1 MSQWLRR
8 GAMVAALALS
18 SPAVMA
24 ADATDPLE
32 AQVLTLINAERAAL
46 GLDAVLLDLGL
57 DQAAEAH
64 SLDMATNRCF
74 SHDSCNGGL
83 WSTRIKG
90 YYNENTAL
98 GEIIAAGYATA
109 ESVVAGWMNSPGHK
123 ANILDASFKVAGVG
137 LVNGVTGSP
146 YQTYW
151 TVDFGGKT
159 TSQTV
164 VQPVPEPSTWAL
176 MLLGLAA
183 VTFATGRRREA

>member
-1 MSQWLRR
+1 MSQWFRS
-8 GAMVAALALS
+8 GAMVAALVLS

-46 GLDAVLLDLGL
+46 GLNALLLDLGL

-64 SLDMATNRCF
+64 SLDMATHSCF
-74 SHDSCNGGL
+74 SHDSCNGTL

-98 GEIIAAGYATA
+98 GEIIGAGYATA
-109 ESVVAGWMNSPGHK
+109 EAVVAGWMNSPGHK

-137 LVNGVTGSP
+137 LVNGVVGSA

-164 VQPVPEPSTWAL
+164 VQPVPEASSWAL
-176 MLLGLAA
+176 MALGLIG
-183 VTFATGRRREA
+183 VTFATGRHREA

>member
-1 MSQWLRR
+1 MSQWLRS
-8 GAMVAALALS
+8 GAMVVALALS
-18 SPAVMA
+18 SPALMA

-46 GLDAVLLDLGL
+46 GLNAVLLDLGL

-64 SLDMATNRCF
+64 SLDMATNGCF

-83 WSTRIKG
+83 WSTRIQG

-137 LVNGVTGSP
+137 LVSGVAGSNYP
-146 YQTYW
+146 TYW

-159 TSQTV
+159 TSRTV
-164 VQPVPEPSTWAL
+164 VQPVPEASTWAL

>member
-1 MSQWLRR
+1 MSQWFRS
-8 GAMVAALALS
+8 GAMVAALVLS

-46 GLDAVLLDLGL
+46 GLNALLLDLGL

-64 SLDMATNRCF
+64 SLDMATHSCF
-74 SHDSCNGGL
+74 SHDSCNGTL

-98 GEIIAAGYATA
+98 GEIIGAGYATA
-109 ESVVAGWMNSPGHK
+109 EAVVAGWMNSPGHK

-137 LVNGVTGSP
+137 LVNGVVGSA

-164 VQPVPEPSTWAL
+164 VQPVPEASSWAL
-176 MLLGLAA
+176 MALGLIG

>member
-1 MSQWLRR
+1 MSQWLRS
-8 GAMVAALALS
+8 GAMVVALALS
-18 SPAVMA
+18 SPALMA

-46 GLDAVLLDLGL
+46 GLNAVLLDLGL
-57 DQAAEAH
+57 DRAAEAH
-64 SLDMATNRCF
+64 SLDMATNGCF

-83 WSTRIKG
+83 WSTRIQG
-90 YYNENTAL
+90 YYNENTTL

-137 LVNGVTGSP
+137 LVSGVAGSNYP
-146 YQTYW
+146 TYW

-159 TSQTV
+159 TSRTV
-164 VQPVPEPSTWAL
+164 VQPVPEASTWAL

>member
-1 MSQWLRR
+1 MFFARQLQW
-8 GAMVAALALS
+8 
-18 SPAVMA
+18 
-24 ADATDPLE
+24 
-32 AQVLTLINAERAAL
+32 
-46 GLDAVLLDLGL
+46 
-57 DQAAEAH
+57 
-64 SLDMATNRCF
+64 
-74 SHDSCNGGL
+74 GL
-83 WSTRIKG
+83 WSTRIQG

-137 LVNGVTGSP
+137 LVSGVAGSNYP
-146 YQTYW
+146 TYW

-159 TSQTV
+159 TSRTV
-164 VQPVPEPSTWAL
+164 VQPVPEASTWTL